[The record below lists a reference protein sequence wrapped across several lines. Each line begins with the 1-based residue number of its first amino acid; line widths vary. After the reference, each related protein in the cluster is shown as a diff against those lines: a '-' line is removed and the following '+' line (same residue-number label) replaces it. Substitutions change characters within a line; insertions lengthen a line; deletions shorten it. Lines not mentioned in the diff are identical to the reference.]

1 MIDTNAIRNRL
12 MHLAV
17 SGKLVGQNMEDGSA
31 SELVEKLS
39 KEINNSPRR
48 EVTTDEI
55 PYEIPG
61 NWSWCRLSDIGT
73 TNIGLTYHPEDVVID
88 GIPVLRSN
96 NIKNNKMDFDDLIK
110 VNCEI
115 REKQY
120 INENDILIC
129 ARNGSKAL
137 VGKCAIYNGELGMT
151 SFGAFMAVY
160 RTWCFE
166 YVYYYFQ
173 TKVFRRYF
181 ENENNKQINQVTQ
194 AILKDAIIPL
204 PPMNEQKRIVKKIKE
219 TFEFLDIIDNL
230 QTQYS
235 SDLEVLKSKIIDAG
249 IQGKLTEQLPEDG
262 TAEELLGQIAEEK
275 EQLIKEKKIK
285 ASKALSEI
293 TEDEIPFEIPTS
305 WKWVRLEGLTANRNI
320 PMADGPFGS
329 NLKKEH
335 YTEKRE
341 VRIIQLSNVGEDG
354 WRDENVKYT
363 TFEHLK
369 TIERS
374 AVNAGEIVIAKMMP
388 AGRAIIV
395 PDIEEQYVLSSDCVK
410 FVPHPKLLTTYINYA
425 INSDMFRKQVLGT
438 ITGVGRERTSLS
450 KLKNFLIPIPPYAEQ
465 VRIVKKIDAL
475 LELI

>member
-1 MIDTNAIRNRL
+1 MIDTNAIRNRM

-96 NIKNNKMDFDDLIK
+96 NIKNNKMDFDDLIR

-262 TAEELLGQIAEEK
+262 TAEELLAQID
-275 EQLIKEKKIK
+275 KEKKALKDAGIYKNKKKITIK
-285 ASKALSEI
+285 KSISK
-293 TEDEIPFEIPTS
+293 DEIFEIPKS
-305 WKWVRLEGLTANRNI
+305 WKWVRLGQLADVYGRIGFRGYTKADLVEAGQGAISMSPSNI
-320 PMADGPFGS
+320 TFSGD
-329 NLKKEH
+329 
-335 YTEKRE
+335 
-341 VRIIQLSNVGEDG
+341 IIF
-354 WRDENVKYT
+354 EN
-363 TFEHLK
+363 
-369 TIERS
+369 
-374 AVNAGEIVIAKMMP
+374 N
-388 AGRAIIV
+388 
-395 PDIEEQYVLSSDCVK
+395 
-410 FVPHPKLLTTYINYA
+410 TYITWEKYDESPEIKIREGDVLIVKTGSSFGKTGIVEKMPEKCTINPQLA
-425 INSDMFRKQVLGT
+425 I
-438 ITGVGRERTSLS
+438 
-450 KLKNFLIPIPPYAEQ
+450 LKNILCDRYYLNLYMKCSHAWKQYNSFVVGAATPTFSQEKLANMLIPLPPLNEQ
-465 VRIVKKIDAL
+465 KRIVDRVKRIFDVV
-475 LELI
+475 